1 MSKIFDLVWSLILSA
16 TIFFSIPGFAD
27 DEISKGKQLFQTK
40 CAMCHTHIQGTSHS
54 TGPNLFGVVGRNV
67 GSANGFN
74 YSEAMAERANEIWNF
89 EMIDKFIN
97 HPQKFIPR
105 SAMIFIGITDVT
117 QRKQLIEYLDTLK
130 IKAQ

>member
-1 MSKIFDLVWSLILSA
+1 MSKIFDLAWSLTLSA
-16 TIFFSIPGFAD
+16 TIFFSIPCFAED
-27 DEISKGKQLFQTK
+27 NLSNGKQLFQTK
-40 CAMCHTHIQGTSHS
+40 CAMCHTSIQGASHS
-54 TGPNLFGVVGRNV
+54 TGPNLFGVVGRIV
-67 GSANGFN
+67 GSAKGFN

-130 IKAQ
+130 IKAE